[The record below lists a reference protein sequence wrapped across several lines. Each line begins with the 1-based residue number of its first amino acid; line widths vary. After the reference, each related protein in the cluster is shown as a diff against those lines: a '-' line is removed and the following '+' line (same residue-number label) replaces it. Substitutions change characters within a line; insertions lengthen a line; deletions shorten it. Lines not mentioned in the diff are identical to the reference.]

1 MQATVSKVAI
11 VTGGSA
17 GLGRVMTLALLEAG
31 HRVTAVGRTV
41 ALIDELVAAARAA
54 GTHDRLLTLSGDVAS
69 PDDCATVVGRTLER
83 FGALDAV
90 VNNAGA
96 NLPTHVRK
104 ADPKF
109 WKVTPEDWRRLIDTN
124 INGTFLMSRAAVP
137 HLIERGWG
145 RIVNHLTSLRT
156 MIRPGDTPYG
166 PSKAALE
173 AMTSA
178 WAGEL
183 EGTGVTV
190 NAIMPGGAADT
201 RMIATEIVPDRSR
214 LVDPAVM
221 GPPIVWLISPASD
234 GFNGYRIT
242 AELWDPGAPPDVN
255 LAKAA
260 AGTGWKELLTAST
273 ATARTW
279 PPK

>member
-1 MQATVSKVAI
+1 MQGPASKIAI

-17 GLGRVMTLALLEAG
+17 GLGRVMTLALLAAG
-31 HRVTAVGRTV
+31 HRVTAVGRTQS
-41 ALIDELVAAARAA
+41 LLDELVAAARSA
-54 GTHDRLLTLSGDVAS
+54 GTGDRLLPAVGDVAS
-69 PDDCATVVGRTLER
+69 PDDCAAVVARTCER
-83 FGALDAV
+83 FGGLDAV
-90 VNNAGA
+90 VNNAGV
-96 NLPTHVRK
+96 NLPTPVRK
-104 ADPKF
+104 NDPKF
-109 WKVTPEDWRRLIDTN
+109 WKVTPEDWHRLIDTN
-124 INGTFLMSRAAVP
+124 VNGTFLMSRAAAG

-173 AMTSA
+173 AMTTA

-183 EGTGVTV
+183 AGTGVTV

-201 RMIATEIVPDRSR
+201 RMISPEIVPDRSR

-221 GPPIVWLISPASD
+221 GPPICWLISPESD
-234 GFNGYRIT
+234 GFTGYRIT
-242 AELWDPGAPPDVN
+242 AEHWDPNASVESN
-255 LAKAA
+255 LAKSAA
-260 AGTGWKELLTAST
+260 ETGWKELLTAAT

>member
-1 MQATVSKVAI
+1 MQASASKIAI

-17 GLGRVMTLALLEAG
+17 GLGRVMTLALLAAG
-31 HRVTAVGRTV
+31 HRVTAVGRTQS
-41 ALIDELVAAARAA
+41 LLDELVAAARSA
-54 GTHDRLLTLSGDVAS
+54 GTGDRLLPAIGDVAS
-69 PDDCATVVGRTLER
+69 PDDCAAVVARTRER
-83 FGALDAV
+83 FGGLDAV
-90 VNNAGA
+90 VNNAGV
-96 NLPTHVRK
+96 NLPTPVRK
-104 ADPKF
+104 DDPKF

-173 AMTSA
+173 AMTTA

-183 EGTGVTV
+183 AGTGVTV

-201 RMIATEIVPDRSR
+201 RMISPEIVPDRSR

-221 GPPIVWLISPASD
+221 GPPICWLISTASD
-234 GFNGYRIT
+234 GFTGYRIT
-242 AELWDPGAPPDVN
+242 AEHWDPNASVEIN
-255 LAKAA
+255 LAKSAA
-260 AGTGWKELLTAST
+260 ETGWKELLTAAT

>member
-1 MQATVSKVAI
+1 MQTPDSKVAI

-17 GLGRVMTLALLEAG
+17 GLGRVMTLALLAAG
-31 HRVTAVGRTV
+31 HRVTAVGRTQS
-41 ALIDELVAAARAA
+41 LLEEVAAAARSA
-54 GTHDRLLTLSGDVAS
+54 GTDGRLLVARADITS
-69 PDDCATVVGRTLER
+69 AAECASTVARTVEH
-83 FGALDAV
+83 FGAVDAL
-90 VNNAGA
+90 VNNAGT
-96 NLPTHVRK
+96 NLPTHIRRSE
-104 ADPKF
+104 PKF
-109 WKVTPEDWRRLIDTN
+109 WKVEPDVWRAIFDTN
-124 INGTFLMSRAAVP
+124 VNGAFYMSHAVAP

-145 RIVNHLTSLRT
+145 RIVHHITSLRT

-183 EGTGVTV
+183 AGTGVTV

-201 RMIATEIVPDRSR
+201 RMIATELVPDRSR

-221 GPPIVWLISPASD
+221 GPPINWLISPASD
-234 GFNGYRIT
+234 GFTGYRIT
-242 AELWDPGAPPDVN
+242 AELWDPQATVEKN
-255 LAKAA
+255 LSASAA
-260 AGTGWKELLTAST
+260 ETGWKELLTATNAS
-273 ATARTW
+273 ARTW

>member
-1 MQATVSKVAI
+1 MQASASKIAI

-17 GLGRVMTLALLEAG
+17 GLGRVMTLALLADG
-31 HRVTAVGRTV
+31 HHVTAVGRTD
-41 ALIDELVAAARAA
+41 ALMSELIAEARAA
-54 GTHDRLLTLSGDVAS
+54 GTDGRLLTVLADVAS
-69 PDDCATVVGRTLER
+69 PAGCEEIVTRTRDR
-83 FGALDAV
+83 FGAVDAV
-90 VNNAGA
+90 INNAGA
-96 NLPTHVRK
+96 NLPTSVRK

-109 WKVTPEDWRRLIDTN
+109 WKVSPEDWQRIIDTN
-124 INGTFLMSRAAVP
+124 INGSFLMSRAVAP

-145 RIVNHLTSLRT
+145 RIVHHLTSLRT

-201 RMIATEIVPDRSR
+201 RMIATEFVADRSR
-214 LVDPAVM
+214 LVKPAVM
-221 GPPIVWLISPASD
+221 GPPISWLISPASD
-234 GFNGYRIT
+234 GFTGYRIT
-242 AELWDPGAPPDVN
+242 AERWDPSATIDAN
-255 LAKAA
+255 LAASA
-260 AGTGWKELLTAST
+260 DVAGWKPLLTAAT
-273 ATARTW
+273 ASARTW
-279 PPK
+279 PPA